1 MVVCIHHERLPGWW
15 KGIHSGLKIRRPFG
29 LASSNLAPGTTL
41 KLKKPMRTYLNLEVE
56 QLVTL
61 LAVLEELELSRDLT
75 RSEKYVR
82 ELVKEGLDRARQA
95 W

>member
-1 MVVCIHHERLPGWW
+1 
-15 KGIHSGLKIRRPFG
+15 
-29 LASSNLAPGTTL
+29 
-41 KLKKPMRTYLNLEVE
+41 MRTYLNLEVE

>member
-1 MVVCIHHERLPGWW
+1 MNECQGGGI
-15 KGIHSGLKIRRPFG
+15 GIHGALKMLCPFG

>member
-1 MVVCIHHERLPGWW
+1 
-15 KGIHSGLKIRRPFG
+15 LKVSVR
-29 LASSNLAPGTTL
+29 AATL
-41 KLKKPMRTYLNLEVE
+41 KLKKVMRTYLNLEVE

-61 LAVLEELELSRDLT
+61 LEALTELELSRDLT

-82 ELVKEGLDRARQA
+82 ELVKEGLDRALQA

>member
-1 MVVCIHHERLPGWW
+1 V
-15 KGIHSGLKIRRPFG
+15 S
-29 LASSNLAPGTTL
+29 
-41 KLKKPMRTYLNLEVE
+41 RTYLNLEVE

-61 LAVLEELELSRDLT
+61 LAVFTELELSRDLT

>member
-1 MVVCIHHERLPGWW
+1 
-15 KGIHSGLKIRRPFG
+15 
-29 LASSNLAPGTTL
+29 
-41 KLKKPMRTYLNLEVE
+41 MRTYLNLEVE

-61 LAVLEELELSRDLT
+61 LEALTELELSRDLT

>member
-1 MVVCIHHERLPGWW
+1 MPEWW
-15 KGIHSGLKIRRPFG
+15 KGIHSRFKICRPSG

-41 KLKKPMRTYLNLEVE
+41 KLKKVMRTYLNLEVE

-61 LAVLEELELSRDLT
+61 LEALTELELSRDLT

-82 ELVKEGLDRARQA
+82 ELVKEGLDRALQA

>member
-1 MVVCIHHERLPGWW
+1 MSGPQTVQKPGS
-15 KGIHSGLKIRRPFG
+15 KCSL
-29 LASSNLAPGTTL
+29 LYS
-41 KLKKPMRTYLNLEVE
+41 KKAMRTYLNLEVE

-61 LAVLEELELSRDLT
+61 LTVFTELELSRDLT

>member
-1 MVVCIHHERLPGWW
+1 MPGWW
-15 KGIHSGLKIRRPFG
+15 NGIHSRLKICRPFG

>member
-1 MVVCIHHERLPGWW
+1 MLC
-15 KGIHSGLKIRRPFG
+15 PFG